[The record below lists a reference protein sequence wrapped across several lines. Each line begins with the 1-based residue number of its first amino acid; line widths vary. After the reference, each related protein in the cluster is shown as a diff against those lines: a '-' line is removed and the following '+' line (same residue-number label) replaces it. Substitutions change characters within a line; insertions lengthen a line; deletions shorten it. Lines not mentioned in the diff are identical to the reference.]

1 MILIVASELDSGAP
15 ETPAKWP
22 GCSAAILT
30 PRDLCTKGW
39 CIETQD
45 FENGSIVVNGVVAP
59 IPQVTGVVTLLQLVS
74 DYELFRINEVDRKY
88 AASEI
93 NAFLMYFLSRLKC
106 RVLNRP
112 SAYCL
117 SGPSWHPTQ
126 WMWACRRAGIPVET
140 APAYSAPIVGRP
152 EVEPEFCRSVSIVGN
167 VCLGGDSPHSASVAL
182 LAKFARV
189 EFLTA
194 RFTMGVKGEVLHSI
208 STVPDLQDEAIS
220 NAVYEHLMG
229 AQ

>member
-1 MILIVASELDSGAP
+1 MILIVASELDSVAH
-15 ETPAKWP
+15 ETAAKWP

-39 CIETQD
+39 RIETQD

-59 IPQVTGVVTLLQLVS
+59 VQQVTGVVTLLQLVS
-74 DYELFRINEVDRKY
+74 HYELFRINEADRKY

-126 WMWACRRAGIPVET
+126 WMWACRRAGVPVET
-140 APAYSAPIVGRP
+140 SSAYSAPLVGGP
-152 EVEPEFCRSVSIVGN
+152 EMEPKCCRSVSIVGN
-167 VCLGGDSPHSASVAL
+167 ACLGDGSPHSASVAL

-189 EFLTA
+189 EFLAA

-208 STVPDLQDEAIS
+208 STVPDLRDETIS
-220 NAVYEHLMG
+220 KAVYEHLMD